1 VWELIAPTF
10 PLPLGVTV
18 TSLFAHA
25 LDHPAVKMIVFL
37 SEAAEGL
44 WLVH

>member
-1 VWELIAPTF
+1 MWDLTAPAF

-18 TSLFAHA
+18 TSLFAHT

-44 WLVH
+44 WFVH